1 MADTISPGMYTSKD
15 YDVKS
20 LDLINSAGQTISLKN
35 IMIELK
41 IHQSIDAMVM
51 FGSILIADGNDLFNS
66 FYLNGNEYLRIRI
79 DQPTLDIPLEKLF
92 RIYKVGDRKN
102 NNNAGSKYTIYFT
115 SEEVLLS
122 NTTLVSKAYKNR
134 KTSEIVLDILN
145 NFLSVN
151 NKKISKLENT
161 TGVHNFIIPNYRPFE
176 AINWAVSRSYNV
188 APSFCYY
195 FYENTKGFEFV
206 SLQTLYKGKI
216 TKQLICDMKTINK
229 EPNLPVDIARNK
241 NSFEN
246 FSIIN
251 DFDMIASSGSGAFAS
266 KLLSVNLYSQQFKY
280 NDYSVLSA
288 QNQKRLLN
296 NYSPINDPRL
306 MTSYLANYK
315 TYISTNDTAT
325 EKENAV
331 DKWLMNRQLHKNLI
345 NNFRIRGVIAGDIT
359 MNVGDIIN
367 LTFPKYVAADQKGK
381 QFDEYRSG
389 KYLVADVSHVFKS
402 TGIFE
407 TVVELTSDSYA
418 TQLPSGRNVFNK
430 VAS

>member
-1 MADTISPGMYTSKD
+1 MAETIAPGMYTSKD
-15 YDVKS
+15 FDVKS

-35 IMIELK
+35 IMVELK
-41 IHQSIDAMVM
+41 IQQSIDAMVM
-51 FGSILIADGNDLFNS
+51 FGTILVVDGNDLFNS

-79 DQPTLDIPLEKLF
+79 DQPTLGIPLEKLF
-92 RIYKVGDRKN
+92 RVYKVSDRRN
-102 NNNAGSKYTIYFT
+102 NNNAGSKYIIYFT
-115 SEEVLLS
+115 SDELMIS

-134 KTSEIVLDILN
+134 KTSEIVFDILKS
-145 NFLSVN
+145 FLLVSD
-151 NKKISKLENT
+151 KKISKLENT
-161 TGVHNFIIPNYRPFE
+161 TGVHNFIVPNYRPFE
-176 AINWAVSRSYNV
+176 AINWAVSRSYSV
-188 APSFCYY
+188 TPSFCYY
-195 FYENTKGFEFV
+195 FYENTKGFEFI
-206 SLQTLYKGKI
+206 SLQSLYKKSV
-216 TKQLICDMKTINK
+216 TKELICDMKGINK

-246 FSIIN
+246 LTIIN

-280 NDYSVLSA
+280 NDYSILTA

-345 NNFRIRGVIAGDIT
+345 NNFRVRGIISGDIT
-359 MNVGDIIN
+359 MNVGDIVN
-367 LTFPKYVAADQKGK
+367 LTFPKYVAADAKGK
-381 QFDEYRSG
+381 QYDEFRSG
-389 KYLVADVSHVFKS
+389 KYLVADITHVFKS
-402 TGIFE
+402 SGIFE
-407 TVVELTSDSYA
+407 SVVELTSDSYA
-418 TQLPSGRNVFNK
+418 SQLPSGRNVFNK